1 MINTDRIVQVSKT
14 DLLTLYGTILKIAG
28 TTVTAA
34 QATAPGKFAI
44 TSAPNALIAAEPVE
58 SLDFAAAVTSA
69 TVYFVAAYNY
79 AGFSLAGTAVETAG
93 ADVVADAATLYTATL
108 ADGVVTI
115 AKVGF

>member
-14 DLLTLYGTILKIAG
+14 DLLTLYGTILKIAS
-28 TTVTAA
+28 VSVAAA
-34 QATAPGKFAI
+34 QATAPGEFKI
-44 TSAPNALIAAEPVE
+44 TSAASALIAAEPVE
-58 SLDFAAAVTSA
+58 TLDFAAAVTSA

-93 ADVVADAATLYTATL
+93 VDVVADAATLYTATL